1 MRELADGTLLVLVRP
16 FIHERTFWLYRFN
29 AATGA
34 LLNVYPFTSTFGTIQ
49 FYPSHLLPVAADS
62 SLVVVGGSR
71 PNSTNQL
78 GPIYVA
84 RLRVPGLLR

>member
-1 MRELADGTLLVLVRP
+1 MGYGAGAQRFWGS
-16 FIHERTFWLYRFN
+16 TFDPSGLYRFN

-34 LLNVYPFTSTFGTIQ
+34 LLNVYPFTSAFGTVQ

-62 SLVVVGGSR
+62 SLVVGGSR
-71 PNSTNQL
+71 PNSTNQV

-84 RLRVPGLLR
+84 RLRVSGLLR